1 MKEEESLLDI
11 IFESNPLDKKCGQ
24 RLIIELKPLRII
36 YDAKTLIGV
45 INVFVPWKNL
55 YSSATEASIDG
66 LYLIL
71 VPNREI
77 KYDPIKDEKKLR
89 DTKYSAL
96 AQIEERK
103 KREAEMEKTDDTFLE
118 KLIVQII
125 KNLQVKITNI
135 HIRYE
140 DKITNPGHPFAMGIT
155 LNNLAIDTTDENWK
169 PTVVEEIVTKIY
181 KAVQLD
187 ALAVYWNCDSVT
199 YSHLSPE
206 EVVQNLIRETATNR
220 FQPENYKYILQPIMS
235 SVQLKLNPK
244 PEKDKPAFS
253 IPKVHLRLEMEKL
266 GIGLSKD
273 QYSNLIKLV
282 DSMDLMSKGIP
293 YRKYRPH
300 VPSYRGYYKEWW
312 LFAYTCILEGEVRRK
327 RNNWNWDHIKQH
339 REICREY
346 ADLYK
351 QKLCKEKLDANDK
364 ESLQKCEDFLDV
376 TNIIIIRQKVELQVE
391 RMEKLQA
398 KPKGWLSNWWWT
410 GSQQTIDETTDIGR
424 RHVWDT
430 VLNFWPASS
439 WWSSNHAK
447 TISTVQSQSVSMYL
461 IFSISLI
468 KINRIIFCIIYI
480 CVCG

>member
-1 MKEEESLLDI
+1 MV
-11 IFESNPLDKKCGQ
+11 FESVVTDILNRILGDFIENLDSKQLNLG
-24 RLIIELKPLRII
+24 IWGGDVELKDLILKQSAVDELDLPLQIAYGRLGNL
-36 YDAKTLIGV
+36 TLKI
-45 INVFVPWKNL
+45 PWKNL

-266 GIGLSKD
+266 GIG
-273 QYSNLIKLV
+273 I
-282 DSMDLMSKGIP
+282 M
-293 YRKYRPH
+293 
-300 VPSYRGYYKEWW
+300 
-312 LFAYTCILEGEVRRK
+312 CI
-327 RNNWNWDHIKQH
+327 
-339 REICREY
+339 
-346 ADLYK
+346 
-351 QKLCKEKLDANDK
+351 
-364 ESLQKCEDFLDV
+364 
-376 TNIIIIRQKVELQVE
+376 
-391 RMEKLQA
+391 
-398 KPKGWLSNWWWT
+398 
-410 GSQQTIDETTDIGR
+410 
-424 RHVWDT
+424 
-430 VLNFWPASS
+430 
-439 WWSSNHAK
+439 
-447 TISTVQSQSVSMYL
+447 
-461 IFSISLI
+461 
-468 KINRIIFCIIYI
+468 
-480 CVCG
+480 